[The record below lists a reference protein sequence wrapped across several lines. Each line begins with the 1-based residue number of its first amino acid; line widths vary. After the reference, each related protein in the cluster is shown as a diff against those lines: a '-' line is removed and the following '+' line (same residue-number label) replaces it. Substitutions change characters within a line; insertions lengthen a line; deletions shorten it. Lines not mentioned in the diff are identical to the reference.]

1 MKIRSLLALAA
12 LSLALSLASSPAALC
27 AEKLRLAYSGSGSGE
42 EVHLIGQQAG
52 IFKKHGL
59 DLEIIR
65 IAGGSTIVQAIVA
78 GELQLGRGSAVEVVN
93 AQLAGFPLKILSVL
107 INKFVYS
114 FITPPEIARP
124 EDLRGKAVAI
134 SQFGDGSDFITRMAL
149 KSWGLEPMKD
159 VTILQVGNSSERLA
173 ALSTRKVQGA
183 ILSLALAPRA
193 KKLGLKVLADLSQ
206 IDAEYPQGVLYAPQS
221 LIDKRPEALAAFL
234 RAYIES
240 IHYFK
245 TNRQAALSLIGKT
258 SGLVDPQDAGEYYET
273 LTKNFLQDIPAPSPG
288 AVRTVLD
295 QLAARSPRVRELKPE
310 NLVDTRFLPK
320 SK

>member
-1 MKIRSLLALAA
+1 MKNPSVRIILFVLAFALAFP
-12 LSLALSLASSPAALC
+12 PAAFA

-42 EVHLIGQQAG
+42 EVHLIGQKAG

-65 IAGGSTIVQAIVA
+65 IAGGATIVQSIVA
-78 GELQLGRGSAVEVVN
+78 GEIQLGRGSAVEVVN
-93 AQLAGFPLKILSVL
+93 AQLAGFPLKILSAL

-159 VTILQVGNSSERLA
+159 VTIIQVGNSSERLA

-183 ILSLALAPRA
+183 ILSLALTPRA
-193 KKLGLKVLADLSQ
+193 KKLGLKALADLSQ
-206 IDAEYPQGVLYAPQS
+206 IDAEYPQGVLYAPQAT
-221 LIDKRPEALAAFL
+221 IEKRPQALAAFL
-234 RAYIES
+234 EAYIES

-245 TNRQAALSLIGKT
+245 TNRQAAYDQIAQS
-258 SGLVDPQDAGEYYET
+258 SGIADRQDIAEYYET
-273 LTKNFLQDIPAPSPG
+273 LTKNFLQDTPAPSPAG
-288 AVRTVLD
+288 VRTVLE
-295 QLAARSPRVRELKPE
+295 QLAARNPRVRELKPE

-320 SK
+320 TK

>member
-1 MKIRSLLALAA
+1 MRKTAAAFSIIFFLACAA
-12 LSLALSLASSPAALC
+12 PAP

-93 AQLAGFPLKILSVL
+93 AQLAGFPLKILSAL

-114 FITPPEIARP
+114 FITPPDIARP

-159 VTILQVGNSSERLA
+159 VTILQVGNSTERLA

-221 LIDKRPEALAAFL
+221 MIDKRPEALATFM

-245 TNRQAALSLIGKT
+245 TNRQAAFDQIAKS
-258 SGLVDPQDAGEYYET
+258 SGIADRQDIAEYYET
-273 LTKNFLQDIPAPSPG
+273 LTKNFLQDIPAPSPA

-295 QLAARSPRVRELKPE
+295 QLAARNPRVRELKPE

>member
-1 MKIRSLLALAA
+1 MKTIRFLAVFFLLALVTFP
-12 LSLALSLASSPAALC
+12 PAAFPL
-27 AEKLRLAYSGSGSGE
+27 EKLRLAYSGSGSGE
-42 EVHLIGQQAG
+42 EIHLIAQQAG

-59 DLEIIR
+59 EVEIIR

-93 AQLAGFPLKILSVL
+93 AQLAGFPLKILSAL

-114 FITPPEIARP
+114 FVTPPDIARP
-124 EDLRGKAVAI
+124 EDLRGKSVAI

-159 VTILQVGNSSERLA
+159 VAILQVGNSTERLA
-173 ALSTRKVQGA
+173 AVATRKVSGA

-193 KKLGLKVLADLSQ
+193 KKLGLRVLADLSQ

-221 LIDKRPEALAAFL
+221 LIEKRPEALASFL
-234 RAYIES
+234 RAYIEA

-245 TNRQAALSLIGKT
+245 TNRQAAYDQIAKS
-258 SGLVDPQDAGEYYET
+258 SGIADRQDIAEYYDT
-273 LTKNFLQDIPAPSPG
+273 LTKNFLQDNPAPSMAG
-288 AVRTVLD
+288 VRTVLD
-295 QLAARSPRVRELKPE
+295 QLAARNPRVRELKAE

-320 SK
+320 K